1 MRLDLRFS
9 TRPLEDLWCQ
19 AVALLVLQER
29 DFTEGPL
36 FGLNIKMG
44 GFLAHLETKG
54 LWAGSQDE
62 RLLVASQ
69 NMIRSDKLLFH
80 GLGGRS
86 SCNISVLEQGIRDLG
101 AALDKMRIN
110 DFGLAIPVMG
120 DSAMDYLYQIEK
132 SLPHLL
138 NPFYE
143 HHGNDMDFILKVIV
157 SVDKEFIKLLYPVTD
172 RLRQYFASLLDVSV
186 IIDRKINEELK
197 VSIA

>member
-44 GFLAHLETKG
+44 GFLAHLKTKG
-54 LWAGSQDE
+54 VWTGSKDE

-69 NMIRSDKLLFH
+69 NMIRSDKLVFC
-80 GLGGRS
+80 GLGARS
-86 SCNISVLEQGIRDLG
+86 SYDLSILEQGIHDLG
-101 AALDKMRIN
+101 ATLDKMRIN
-110 DFGLAIPVMG
+110 EFGLAIPVTG
-120 DSAMDYLYQIEK
+120 GSDMDYLHQLET

-138 NPFYE
+138 NPFYK
-143 HHGNDMDFILKVIV
+143 HHQHDKDFLLKVIV
-157 SVDKEFIKLLYPVTD
+157 SVDKVFINLLDPVAD
-172 RLRQYFASLLDVSV
+172 RLRQYFASLVDVSV
-186 IIDRKINEELK
+186 IVDRTINEGL
-197 VSIA
+197 